1 MKFSV
6 MLWYI
11 RWYIFI
17 CVQRLSF
24 RLHHCAVFFFSRFFF
39 SLSAS
44 LWEKPSTRTRFSRS
58 SPSCSHPDFIT
69 SALTFSIISDVFF
82 FFLSFFAKAPLL
94 PPPSF
99 NLISLVAPPFYFL
112 HLLRFPFP
120 PPLVSPSGL
129 FAPPSHMIHLRPQ
142 TAVWWR
148 RRWPY
153 KGNSDVAPLVAH
165 QFRPPHST
173 PEHLYIRYL
182 FGVTGVGL
190 IAGGKSMCYVSLVHC
205 LVYSAL
211 AFWKN
216 ISLGGESRPS
226 SIFVVGILG
235 FYCIAV
241 QNNQDQIEKKKKR
254 MGALNCQKLHFDIG
268 CHRFHWSGTECV

>member
-6 MLWYI
+6 MLWSI
-11 RWYIFI
+11 RRYIFI

-24 RLHHCAVFFFSRFFF
+24 RLHHGAVFFFFQIFFLSLCFPMRKTLHQDTLF
-39 SLSAS
+39 SLISVVLS
-44 LWEKPSTRTRFSRS
+44 SRLHHLRFDLFNHLW
-58 SPSCSHPDFIT
+58 C
-69 SALTFSIISDVFF
+69 F
-82 FFLSFFAKAPLL
+82 FFLSLLFAKAPLL

-129 FAPPSHMIHLRPQ
+129 FAPPSRMIHLRPQ

-153 KGNSDVAPLVAH
+153 EGNSDVAPLVAH

-190 IAGGKSMCYVSLVHC
+190 IAGEKSMCYVSLVHC

-241 QNNQDQIEKKKKR
+241 QNNRDQI
-254 MGALNCQKLHFDIG
+254 
-268 CHRFHWSGTECV
+268 